1 MPPKSRTGQGARK
14 RKLEKLKRRV
24 ADHKAARR
32 NAQSNDSTTNHSAV
46 PTASASTSSQA
57 PAFSTING
65 GLLSTGSI
73 STYPTGT
80 SAHPPAISTSSQ
92 ALAFSTTNSGLLSA
106 CSIPTYPTAIPAHP
120 PRSSALNPT
129 TSISSLLSASLAPPP
144 AISGHKPIVF
154 ISEEDHLESS
164 YPSPRPQPESC
175 HGHFDSVYFQ
185 SGLEP
190 LDEAS
195 DELDEL
201 HVPHRPRPPS
211 SKSSVDRSGDKR
223 DSAMDTDNEA
233 INELDGISVLLV
245 GRRGVFRLL
254 TSR

>member
-32 NAQSNDSTTNHSAV
+32 NAQSNDSTTNNGAV
-46 PTASASTSSQA
+46 PAASASTSSQA

-73 STYPTGT
+73 STYPTGI
-80 SAHPPAISTSSQ
+80 SA
-92 ALAFSTTNSGLLSA
+92 
-106 CSIPTYPTAIPAHP
+106 YPLG
-120 PRSSALNPT
+120 SSALNPT
-129 TSISSLLSASLAPPP
+129 TSTSSLLSASLAPPP
-144 AISGHKPIVF
+144 GHKPNF
-154 ISEEDHLESS
+154 LISEEDRIESS
-164 YPSPRPQPESC
+164 SPSPRPQPESC

-185 SGLEP
+185 SVLEP

-254 TSR
+254 ASR